1 MKRQKETPMSDTT
14 VKGHAARPGASAGK
28 YLTFGLGEE
37 VYGLE
42 ILKVQEII
50 GLMRVTR
57 VPGLPEVIRGVVNLR
72 GKVIPVVDLRRQ
84 FSMEAKADTERTCI
98 VVVRVWREGQAITV
112 GLIVDDVREVVA
124 ITEGQLEAV
133 PRFSGD
139 VETSF
144 LLGMAKIAPRVVMLL
159 DVDRILSSTK
169 LWTVPSAL
177 ANLQIAEQEPS

>member
-1 MKRQKETPMSDTT
+1 MSQSTT
-14 VKGHAARPGASAGK
+14 GARDAQRSASPGK

-72 GKVIPVVDLRRQ
+72 GKVIPVVDLRAK
-84 FSMEAKADTERTCI
+84 FGLDSKADTERTCI
-98 VVVRVWREGQAITV
+98 VVVRVVREGEAIVV

-124 ITEGQLEAV
+124 ITEGQLEPV
-133 PRFSGD
+133 PRFSGN
-139 VETSF
+139 VETAF
-144 LLGMAKIAPRVVMLL
+144 LLGMAKISPRVVMLL
-159 DVDRILSSTK
+159 DVQQILSSSE
-169 LWTVPSAL
+169 LWAL
-177 ANLQIAEQEPS
+177 PAPGGSVGTPEREPS